1 MQIFEPKQTT
11 IKVKDLNDRDFNLEA
26 VLGETFT
33 VTPISTEKKAMA
45 ENQQPITYNLI
56 PKAVLSLKCL
66 QELPIIVVLM
76 YQLYKQFVHQEVAEF
91 IPLIMTTITLQPTP
105 AQRTH
110 KDFNKEVFADFVHA
124 QIKALSFLAY
134 VIRIYQEVVSTH
146 STQMVKGI
154 LSLLAGCPPEVA
166 HTRKEM
172 LIAARHILS
181 TELRIKFVPHMEQLF
196 NEVRFCIMEKW
207 AFSEVSA
214 MIFHKFLRR
223 MSSWARAGRC
233 TSRCGRSPT
242 PPSPTWCITFG
253 SICRTRTSRGQ
264 YRQE

>member
-1 MQIFEPKQTT
+1 MFQIFEARPTT

-91 IPLIMTTITLQPTP
+91 IPLIMTSITLQPTP
-105 AQRTH
+105 AQRAN

-124 QIKALSFLAY
+124 QVRPTTTLTY
-134 VIRIYQEVVSTH
+134 
-146 STQMVKGI
+146 KG
-154 LSLLAGCPPEVA
+154 
-166 HTRKEM
+166 
-172 LIAARHILS
+172 
-181 TELRIKFVPHMEQLF
+181 
-196 NEVRFCIMEKW
+196 
-207 AFSEVSA
+207 
-214 MIFHKFLRR
+214 
-223 MSSWARAGRC
+223 
-233 TSRCGRSPT
+233 
-242 PPSPTWCITFG
+242 
-253 SICRTRTSRGQ
+253 
-264 YRQE
+264 